1 MRAPAI
7 LWPVVTVLTWPVSR
21 FRDVGRTYD
30 VALAPADARAL
41 VRGAIGTDP
50 MHLPVME
57 GIAASRRSDVVG
69 RVDDDG
75 RLAIYIGGKSSSG
88 IGLVGSVSA
97 LGEGSR
103 IATRVGWIGLRRWF
117 EPAVRI
123 FVLYAVGCAAYV
135 AVTASDSF
143 DVGASAALAAM
154 LAGAWFLNIRW
165 RAQSARQDEL
175 PRIFERLER
184 VLAPHLR
191 QPPTRG

>member
-1 MRAPAI
+1 
-7 LWPVVTVLTWPVSR
+7 LWPIVAAVTWPVSH
-21 FRDVGRTYD
+21 FGDVRRTYD
-30 VALAPADARAL
+30 VVLSASDAQAV

-50 MHLPVME
+50 MYLPVLE

-75 RLAIYIGGKSSSG
+75 RLAIYIGGKGGSG
-88 IGLVGSVSA
+88 IGLLGSVSA

-117 EPAVRI
+117 EPVIRF
-123 FVLYAVGCAAYV
+123 FVLYAVGFAGYV
-135 AVTASDSF
+135 AATASDGF
-143 DVGASAALAAM
+143 EMAAGIVLAAM
-154 LAGAWFLNIRW
+154 LGGGWFLNLRW

-184 VLAPHLR
+184 ALAPHLR
-191 QPPTRG
+191 QPVTRG

>member
-7 LWPVVTVLTWPVSR
+7 PWPVVMVLTWPVSR

-30 VALAPADARAL
+30 VELAPSDARAV

-50 MHLPVME
+50 MQLPVME

-75 RLAIYIGGKSSSG
+75 RLAIYVGGKSGSG

-123 FVLYAVGCAAYV
+123 FVLYVVGFAAYV

-143 DVGASAALAAM
+143 DVGASGALAAM
-154 LAGAWFLNIRW
+154 LAGGWFLNLRW
-165 RAQSARQDEL
+165 RAQSAKQDEL
-175 PRIFERLER
+175 PRIFERLEQA
-184 VLAPHLR
+184 LAPHLLHAR
-191 QPPTRG
+191 TRG